1 MWFYCW
7 KQFSSSIKFLTNKSK
22 KKTPLEK
29 KTKFYAKKNL
39 SVVGNRKDKNFNQK
53 EIDNIKDQ
61 PRKNHLTEEMSF
73 Q

>member
-22 KKTPLEK
+22 KKNTFRK
-29 KTKFYAKKNL
+29 KNEILRKKNL